1 MEQDEEIAKWTI
13 GRIHPTPSQIPDGWD
28 LVNLTG
34 VARLETGH
42 TPDKDKEEYWKG
54 DIPWVSLHD
63 TKNLDG
69 LRISETEQT
78 VSSLGLSNSS
88 ARLLP
93 EGTVVFSRTATVGK
107 ATILEREMATSQDF
121 ANYICGEDLNNE
133 YLAHLFRFMKPEW
146 ERLMAGSTHSTIYM
160 DVFRNLQILLPPL
173 EEQERI
179 AEVLTEVD
187 EQISSLNS
195 LIEKKSGVRAAMM
208 HRLLSGAERL
218 PDFDGEWEVKTL
230 GEIGT
235 FSKGS
240 GIRRNELVEDGVP
253 CVRYGELYTHHDNK
267 VKEFASF
274 VPRQIAEQAKRLKQ
288 GDLLFTAS
296 GETKKEIGMCAAYL
310 KNREAYAGGDLIVL
324 RPESECSEFLGY
336 ALNGVEAVNQK
347 ASMAQGDAVV
357 HIRPRDLAE
366 LTVSLPPLDEQ
377 QAIADV
383 LSDMDEEIAALE
395 KHRDKT
401 KAVKKGMM
409 QELLTGKTRLLEE
422 PASAPLP
429 S

>member
-1 MEQDEEIAKWTI
+1 MMDQDEEIAKWTV
-13 GRIHPTPSQIPDGWD
+13 GQIHPTPSQIPDGWD
-28 LVNLTG
+28 LVNLTE

-78 VSSLGLSNSS
+78 ISPLGLSNSS

-121 ANYICGEDLNNE
+121 ANYICGEDLNNK

-187 EQISSLNS
+187 EQISSLNA
-195 LIEKKSGVRAAMM
+195 LIEKKRGVRSATM
-208 HRLLSGAERL
+208 HRLLRIEERL
-218 PDFDGEWEVKTL
+218 PGFEGDWETKSYDQVL
-230 GEIGT
+230 
-235 FSKGS
+235 
-240 GIRRNELVEDGVP
+240 RRVSPGV
-253 CVRYGELYTHHDNK
+253 TQ
-267 VKEFASF
+267 VKESN
-274 VPRQIAEQAKRLKQ
+274 VSDHGKYPVVDQ
-288 GDLLFTAS
+288 GKKKIS
-296 GETKKEIGMCAAYL
+296 GYHNDEDKVFSCPDGGIIVFGDHTRIVKFINFDFIVGADGTQLIRGGNGVNTEFLCYMLETKEIPETGYNRHFKFL
-310 KNREAYAGGDLIVL
+310 KLMSFQIPDLRE
-324 RPESECSEFLGY
+324 
-336 ALNGVEAVNQK
+336 QK
-347 ASMAQGDAVV
+347 A
-357 HIRPRDLAE
+357 I
-366 LTVSLPPLDEQ
+366 VSV
-377 QAIADV
+377 I
-383 LSDMDEEIAALE
+383 SDMEDEIAVLE
-395 KHRDKT
+395 KRRDKME
-401 KAVKKGMM
+401 VIKKGMM
-409 QELLTGKTRLLEE
+409 QEIFTGKTRLR
-422 PASAPLP
+422 
-429 S
+429 

>member
-1 MEQDEEIAKWTI
+1 
-13 GRIHPTPSQIPDGWD
+13 
-28 LVNLTG
+28 
-34 VARLETGH
+34 
-42 TPDKDKEEYWKG
+42 
-54 DIPWVSLHD
+54 
-63 TKNLDG
+63 
-69 LRISETEQT
+69 
-78 VSSLGLSNSS
+78 
-88 ARLLP
+88 
-93 EGTVVFSRTATVGK
+93 
-107 ATILEREMATSQDF
+107 
-121 ANYICGEDLNNE
+121 
-133 YLAHLFRFMKPEW
+133 
-146 ERLMAGSTHSTIYM
+146 
-160 DVFRNLQILLPPL
+160 
-173 EEQERI
+173 
-179 AEVLTEVD
+179 
-187 EQISSLNS
+187 
-195 LIEKKSGVRAAMM
+195 
-208 HRLLSGAERL
+208 
-218 PDFDGEWEVKTL
+218 
-230 GEIGT
+230 
-235 FSKGS
+235 
-240 GIRRNELVEDGVP
+240 
-253 CVRYGELYTHHDNK
+253 
-267 VKEFASF
+267 
-274 VPRQIAEQAKRLKQ
+274 
-288 GDLLFTAS
+288 
-296 GETKKEIGMCAAYL
+296 MCAAYL